1 MRYFQYYTSLADFPD
16 PLLEQHETFLFD
28 CDGLILDTEPL
39 YTAAACQLI
48 AELGEGLQLSSLP
61 CSLKLSIM
69 GRTRLAVAQRLTDW
83 LQAAHGIHCP
93 APEWSTRVLPLE
105 EALFA
110 RGCPLLPGAAE
121 LIRSLSQEKRLALA
135 TSSHRHSF
143 LIKSQPHSATVF
155 SHFHSIVCGDEL
167 GTHPAPS
174 KPHPRIFQL
183 AHLAVDSGLSSV
195 PLAFEDS
202 PNGVVA
208 ALRAG
213 CNVVWVPGEEVR
225 EAAELAHLE
234 QVIYEEGCA
243 GEIDPLRFVLRLNS
257 IEELIKRVL
266 A

>member
-93 APEWSTRVLPLE
+93 ASEWSTRVLPLE

-121 LIRSLSQEKRLALA
+121 LILILSLSQEKRLALA

-183 AHLAVDSGLSSV
+183 AHLAVDSGL
-195 PLAFEDS
+195 
-202 PNGVVA
+202 A
-208 ALRAG
+208 AYRS
-213 CNVVWVPGEEVR
+213 
-225 EAAELAHLE
+225 
-234 QVIYEEGCA
+234 
-243 GEIDPLRFVLRLNS
+243 PLRIPRMVSLRRCEPVVMSFGCRVRKSGRRRSWRTWSKSFTRRAVLGK
-257 IEELIKRVL
+257 LIL
-266 A
+266 FALSCA